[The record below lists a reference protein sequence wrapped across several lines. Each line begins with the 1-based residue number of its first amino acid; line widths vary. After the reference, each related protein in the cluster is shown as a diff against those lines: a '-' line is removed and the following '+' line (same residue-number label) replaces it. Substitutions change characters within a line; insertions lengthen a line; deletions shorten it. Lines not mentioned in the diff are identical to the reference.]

1 MSRNCLG
8 FFLKNNLIEELEIW
22 RTVISCTSR
31 SSLRN
36 GPKIKLL
43 SEKIVL
49 LTNWYESYL
58 FGFFGEKQL
67 IWHFFSL
74 KTTNFRVK
82 KLTDSDFVHAFE
94 ERTKTT
100 LDENAIDLWI
110 KISNSRQF
118 SVRNQNQRTESQIWK
133 VLNFVGFEMWK
144 IVE

>member
-67 IWHFFSL
+67 IWHFFFLWKQLISEL
-74 KTTNFRVK
+74 KSWRTVISCMLLK
-82 KLTDSDFVHAFE
+82 KGRKQRWTKMQLTCGSRFQIQDNLVSETRIKELKVRFEKCLILSDLKC
-94 ERTKTT
+94 ER
-100 LDENAIDLWI
+100 
-110 KISNSRQF
+110 
-118 SVRNQNQRTESQIWK
+118 
-133 VLNFVGFEMWK
+133 
-144 IVE
+144 